1 MNFNEYADSELL
13 TLDLARILARD
24 LRNHLKHNERVTF
37 AVPGGRTPV
46 DVFEE
51 LSAVHIAWER
61 VDVILTDERWVPEDH
76 PRSNA
81 GLIRRHLLKEAAA
94 VARFHPYWREGLE
107 PEAAV
112 GDLALEISPLLPI
125 HVLLLGMGEDLH
137 VASLFPDAPE
147 IGAALAPDAPV
158 LMVMR
163 PPSQPEP
170 RITLTA
176 PVLRGAY
183 NIHLAITGEAKR
195 AALGLAQE
203 AGDPL
208 RAPVLAVLDEAE
220 VYWAP

>member
-1 MNFNEYADSELL
+1 MNFNEYADQELL

-51 LSAVHIAWER
+51 LSAVHIEWER
-61 VDVILTDERWVPEDH
+61 VDVILTDERWLPETH

-81 GLIRRHLLKEAAA
+81 GLIRRHLLKDAAA
-94 VARFHPYWREGLE
+94 AARFHPYWRADRE

-125 HVLLLGMGEDLH
+125 EVLLLGMGEDLH
-137 VASLFPDAPE
+137 IASLFPDAE
-147 IGAALAPDAPV
+147 NIRAALAPDAPV
-158 LMVMR
+158 LMVMH

-170 RITLTA
+170 RVTLTA
-176 PVLRGAY
+176 PVLADAY
-183 NIHLAITGEAKR
+183 NIHLAITGESKR
-195 AALGLAQE
+195 AALGRAAE
-203 AGDPL
+203 SGDPAF
-208 RAPVLAVLDEAE
+208 APVLAVLDEAE